1 MNTLRALPGTG
12 SPTPDHA
19 GGLPAGDVVFH
30 TPAGT
35 HRVPGWDTL
44 GGRDLGTFDT
54 LGGPDLGTYDTL
66 GGPDLGTYDTLGGPD
81 LGTYDTLGG
90 PDLGDAGTVVPG
102 ATATS
107 TITNQ
112 GVRPWI

>member
-19 GGLPAGDVVFH
+19 GGLPARDVVFH

-35 HRVPGWDTL
+35 HWVPGWDTL
-44 GGRDLGTFDT
+44 GGPDPGTYDT
-54 LGGPDLGTYDTL
+54 LRGPDPGTYDTL
-66 GGPDLGTYDTLGGPD
+66 GGPDPGTYDTLRGPDPGTYDTLGSPD
-81 LGTYDTLGG
+81 
-90 PDLGDAGTVVPG
+90 PGDAGTAVPD
-102 ATATS
+102 ATATA
-107 TITNQ
+107 TLTNQ